1 MRKTLIAVATA
12 GVLAT
17 GAAFAGS
24 TAVAAD
30 HGFVP
35 VQYSANDRSVTDR
48 WDERSITV
56 NERQSRIK
64 ARIDRGVNDGR
75 ITRPEARRLYRQL
88 ASIESKERGYMADGH
103 LNRREEAQ
111 LTRDL
116 DTLASNLRTQLR
128 DEDRS
133 YSYNNPHNNPYGR

>member
-48 WDERSITV
+48 WTS
-56 NERQSRIK
+56 
-64 ARIDRGVNDGR
+64 AR
-75 ITRPEARRLYRQL
+75 
-88 ASIESKERGYMADGH
+88 
-103 LNRREEAQ
+103 
-111 LTRDL
+111 
-116 DTLASNLRTQLR
+116 
-128 DEDRS
+128 
-133 YSYNNPHNNPYGR
+133 